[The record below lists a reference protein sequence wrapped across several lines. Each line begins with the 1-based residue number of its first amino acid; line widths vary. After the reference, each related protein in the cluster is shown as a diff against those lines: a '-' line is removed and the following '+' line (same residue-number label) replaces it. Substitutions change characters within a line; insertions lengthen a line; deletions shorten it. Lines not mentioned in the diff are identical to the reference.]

1 MPVEVAK
8 EFIKK
13 VAVEKPCGRRGY
25 RISGRRGTEQAADGV
40 QNKRQ
45 TGTGCAANGKEGYE
59 SNEGKGCEAEAVVS
73 MVGRTSSITIQ
84 INNARSARLLT
95 LSEAA
100 NGGRILAPAA
110 VIAAAATADLN
121 PAAVAPGA
129 VAAAAVIPAATG
141 PEVLH

>member
-1 MPVEVAK
+1 MRQTRVQNK
-8 EFIKK
+8 
-13 VAVEKPCGRRGY
+13 RQTGY